1 MRRVPWLAAGALF
14 VAAVCLVSLSLAPAP
29 ARPKPLSLGALV
41 NAPLQELA
49 LAVGAAPPPAP
60 LDYSPA
66 KLGARTKTRD
76 CAVDGPYPDR
86 ACTPGAVFATTS
98 VDTICVSGY
107 TKTVRS
113 VSTKLKRQVYAQ
125 YNLPYPPPSGTYE
138 ADHFI
143 PLGLGGNNDIA
154 NLFPEAGEPRP
165 GFKEKDIVEN
175 YLRQQVCAGDLPLP
189 RAQEA
194 IAEDWLAVYNAIPA
208 SEVARLRAQ
217 YSSWADKN

>member
-1 MRRVPWLAAGALF
+1 MRRIPLLAAGALF
-14 VAAVCLVSLSLAPAP
+14 VAAVCLVSLSFAPP
-29 ARPKPLSLGALV
+29 PGRPKPLSLGALI
-41 NAPLQELA
+41 NAPLLEIA
-49 LAVGAAPPPAP
+49 VAVGAVPAPAPP
-60 LDYSPA
+60 DYSPA
-66 KLGARTKTRD
+66 KLGARIKTRD
-76 CAVDGPYPDR
+76 CAVNGPYPDP

-98 VDTICVSGY
+98 VETICVSGY

-125 YNLPYPPPSGTYE
+125 YNLPYPPQTGTYE

-143 PLGLGGNNDIA
+143 PLGLGGSNEIA

-175 YLRQQVCAGDLPLP
+175 YLRQRVCGGDLPLP

-194 IAEDWLAVYNAIPA
+194 IAEDWLKVYHSIPA

>member
-1 MRRVPWLAAGALF
+1 MHRVPVAVVGVLF
-14 VAAVCLVSLSLAPAP
+14 VTALALLSLVLAPHP
-29 ARPKPLSLGALV
+29 ARPRALTVASLITTPV
-41 NAPLQELA
+41 EQ
-49 LAVGAAPPPAP
+49 LAVVAGLAEPQVW
-60 LDYSPA
+60 DTSPA
-66 KLGARTKTRD
+66 KLGLRTKTRD
-76 CAVDGPYPDR
+76 CTVNGPYPDP

-125 YNLPYPPPSGTYE
+125 YNLPYPPKTGTYE

-154 NLFPEAGEPRP
+154 NLFPEAGDPRP

-175 YLRQQVCAGDLPLP
+175 YLRQQVCNGEMPLP

-194 IAEDWLAVYNAIPA
+194 IASDWLEVYNAIPT